1 MLRNFFLLTILAMGL
16 ASSKQAFAQA
26 SQSPQSQIY
35 DAVTL
40 LNIQHGLN
48 ALVVPVSPNYSLID
62 PLTGNTT
69 TVVKGSAIPAGFL
82 GNAEVAHQILMAV
95 LKRNADLP
103 ADASDAMVKAAY
115 ADNPFMKDI
124 LTEKFA
130 ADDVFTVVGSPSI
143 LPPASGGAGGNL
155 IGNLVNGTAD
165 FLIKRAE
172 DELAI
177 SIFSKLQAF
186 MARYPEF
193 NILFPQTCALIA
205 KVESYDF
212 SNVLSALESAIQA
225 DLRGFVGKMPSL
237 YQLPKYQALNKEFT
251 GLTLIFSASTVI
263 SDLSNKSNLPATLA
277 DLGTQS
283 YLLEQNNYA
292 GFIRLACLLSNGV
305 RERYVGQ
312 SKPEMASYVN
322 VQQIQSIL
330 PRSLADQQEFAKYFL
345 GLIYQQM
352 GSISFSMGTTQQTAR
367 QIVAGWLGN
376 ENKVVDL
383 LMTIST
389 EMKTADSALAVL
401 KGNEQVNPSFP
412 KSAQRYILYAQVT
425 GYAIKLAIPVIQ
437 GFDQNSPVARIA
449 TEVQMYWSPLT
460 TDAVN
465 IVNAFDLKQY
475 DLAMQNIGDLLGTL
489 SKFLDAV
496 NADKGQAAAL
506 TGSVSSGLS
515 NQIASLSAT
524 AVKVK
529 NTVDSLKQLGSAGT
543 PEVARNLRASIQVF
557 TDSLNTLTK
566 QRKNLQQQK
575 DDGKRSVFN
584 LGTILKYAG
593 LLASISQAQNSQ
605 EVENL
610 LESTALPSGSSR
622 IKKVTDFNIAVNAYV
637 GGFSR
642 SGVQGLGFTNRY
654 GLTAPIGF
662 TISHGFGEV
671 GSVSLFAGVFDIGNV
686 IQYKLNNQ
694 GAYEQ
699 NVNLAGIFSPSVHL
713 ALGFPW
719 YLPITFGAGWQW
731 VSPVTNTT
739 NNIQLSSHFNLF
751 LGVDIPLF
759 NLAAIKK
766 K

>member
-1 MLRNFFLLTILAMGL
+1 MLRNFFLLTMLAAGL
-16 ASSKQAFAQA
+16 ASSQKATAQA
-26 SQSPQSQIY
+26 SQSPQSAIY

-48 ALVVPVSPNYSLID
+48 ALLVPVAPNYLLID

-69 TVVKGSAIPAGFL
+69 SVVKGAAIPATFL
-82 GNAEVAHQILMAV
+82 RNAAVAHQILMAV
-95 LKRNADLP
+95 LKRNAGLA
-103 ADASDAMVKAAY
+103 ADASDAMVTAAY
-115 ADNPFMKDI
+115 ANNPFLNGI
-124 LTEKFA
+124 TVQAFV
-130 ADDVFTVVGSPSI
+130 ADNDFTVVGSPSI
-143 LPPASGGAGGNL
+143 PPAASGAAGANI

-177 SIFSKLQAF
+177 AVFSKLQAF

-193 NILFPQTCALIA
+193 NILFPQTSALIA

-212 SNVLSALESAIQA
+212 SNILSALESAIQA

-237 YQLPKYQALNKEFT
+237 YQLPKYQVLNKEFT
-251 GLTLIFSASTVI
+251 PLTLIFSASTVI

-283 YLLEQNNYA
+283 YLQEQNNYA
-292 GFIRLACLLSNGV
+292 SFIRLACLLSNGV
-305 RERYVGQ
+305 RERFIGQ
-312 SKPEMASYVN
+312 SKPELASYVSI
-322 VQQIQSIL
+322 QQIQSMV
-330 PRSLADQQEFAKYFL
+330 PPSLADQQEFAKYFL
-345 GLIYQQM
+345 GLIYQQL
-352 GSISFSMGTTQQTAR
+352 GSINFSMGTTQKTAQ

-376 ENKVVDL
+376 EDKVVSL
-383 LMTIST
+383 LTTISA

-401 KGNEQVNPSFP
+401 KTNEQVSPTLP
-412 KSAQRYILYAQVT
+412 KSAQRYFLYAQVT
-425 GYAIKLAIPVIQ
+425 GYAIKLAIPIIQ

-449 TEVQMYWSPLT
+449 TEVQMYWSPLS

-475 DLAMQNIGDLLGTL
+475 DLAMQDIGDLFGTL

-496 NADKGQAAAL
+496 KADKAQTAVL
-506 TGSVSSGLS
+506 TASVSRGLS
-515 NQIASLSAT
+515 NQIADLAT
-524 AVKVK
+524 TTLKVK
-529 NTVDSLKQLGSAGT
+529 NIMDSLKQLGSAGT
-543 PEVARNLRASIQVF
+543 PEVTRNLKASIQLF
-557 TDSLNTLTK
+557 TDSLGTLTK
-566 QRKNLQQQK
+566 RQANLQQQK
-575 DDGKRSVFN
+575 DDGKGSVLN

-610 LESTALPSGSSR
+610 LQSTALPAGSSR
-622 IKKVTDFNIAVNAYV
+622 IKKVTAFNIAVNAYV

-642 SGVQGLGFTNRY
+642 SGMAGLGFTNRY

-662 TISHGFGEV
+662 TFSNGWGHC
-671 GSVSLFAGVFDIGNV
+671 GSISLFAGVFDIGNV

-699 NVNLAGIFSPSVHL
+699 NVSLAGIVSPSIHL
-713 ALGFPW
+713 AYGFPW

-731 VSPVTNTT
+731 VSPASNTT

-759 NLAAIKK
+759 NLAAVKYK
-766 K
+766 